1 MPKLFDI
8 EEIEKARELKKE
20 GKTNKEIV
28 QMLNISEP
36 TLIKYL
42 KMTDEELQNLKAQ
55 EIQEKSLKPTPTAKA
70 RVLRIYEDKL
80 LKKASLSLVKR
91 EEIADFVEE
100 NITPLATRLNVSEVD
115 ILKLLFNFFVENY
128 EEVKEVRKENER
140 LKLFASQLLEISKPY
155 WDFDTQRKEKLKEIM
170 ALIKE
175 SAKVGAKPP
184 NEVFE
189 TALKVILAE
198 EKNV

>member
-1 MPKLFDI
+1 MPKVFDI

-55 EIQEKSLKPTPTAKA
+55 QIQEKSLKPIPTAKA

-100 NITPLATRLNVSEVD
+100 NITPLAQRLNVSEVD
-115 ILKLLFNFFVENY
+115 ILKLLLNFFVENY
-128 EEVKEVRKENER
+128 EEVKKVRKENEELR
-140 LKLFASQLLEISKPY
+140 LLASQLLEVSKPY
-155 WDFDTQRKEKLKEIM
+155 WDFNAKRKEKLKEIM
-170 ALIKE
+170 TLIKE
-175 SAKVGAKPP
+175 SAKAGAKPP

>member
-1 MPKLFDI
+1 
-8 EEIEKARELKKE
+8 
-20 GKTNKEIV
+20 
-28 QMLNISEP
+28 MLNISEP

-100 NITPLATRLNVSEVD
+100 NITPLAQRLNVSEVD
-115 ILKLLFNFFVENY
+115 ILKLLLNFFVENY
-128 EEVKEVRKENER
+128 EEVKKVRKENEELR
-140 LKLFASQLLEISKPY
+140 LLASQLLEVSKPY
-155 WDFDTQRKEKLKEIM
+155 WDFNAQRKEKLKEIM
-170 ALIKE
+170 TLIKE
-175 SAKVGAKPP
+175 SAKAGAKPP